1 MQRPDPPAK
10 SLPKPQSKVSVS
22 LPPELSPQLPSR
34 VPKNSASIPSAMLNC
49 AVENTAVENFAI
61 KNPAINNPALENAAP
76 MATAAAADSNPDP
89 ATPKAAAA
97 ELAAYPRTSAGQTLD
112 LEWARLQLEPLA
124 AAERLRWAW
133 EQFGPGLALTT
144 SFGIQSAVLL
154 HMVSQVDNALGSP
167 GIPVIWVDTG
177 YMPPETYHYAETL
190 RQRLPLRLVVA
201 QAELSPARMEA
212 LHGRLWETG
221 RLEDF
226 QLYNRLRK
234 VEPLDQAFQSLGV
247 TCWASGVRG
256 RQTDHRR
263 TMQPIDPVRGAW
275 SLRPLLNWTSKDV
288 YYYMQEHDLPQ
299 HPLFEQGYSTVGDW
313 HSSAPD
319 DGTTSGRDTRFQGLK
334 QECGIHLPGM
344 LGDGI

>member
-1 MQRPDPPAK
+1 
-10 SLPKPQSKVSVS
+10 
-22 LPPELSPQLPSR
+22 
-34 VPKNSASIPSAMLNC
+34 MLNC
-49 AVENTAVENFAI
+49 AVD
-61 KNPAINNPALENAAP
+61 NPAIENAEAMAP
-76 MATAAAADSNPDP
+76 VGASGDNTSSLTEARCGGGAVGASTTAAPVRQELPADAP
-89 ATPKAAAA
+89 ATQAATNADGDADGDGDGDADPDGDAAAG
-97 ELAAYPRTSAGQTLD
+97 LAGYPSTLAGQALD
-112 LEWARLQLEPLA
+112 LRRARQQLEPLA
-124 AAERLRWAW
+124 AEERLRWAW
-133 EQFGPGLALTT
+133 DQFGPGLALTT
-144 SFGIQSAVLL
+144 SFGIQSVVLL
-154 HMVSQVDNALGSP
+154 HMVSQLDSALGSP

-177 YMPPETYHYAETL
+177 YLPAETYHYVEIL
-190 RQRLPLRLVVA
+190 LQRLPLRLVVA

-221 RLEDF
+221 QLEDL

-275 SLRPLLNWTSKDV
+275 SLRPLLSWTSKDV
-288 YYYMQEHDLPQ
+288 YYYMKAHDLPQ

-319 DGTTSGRDTRFQGLK
+319 DGSTSGRDTRFQGLK

-344 LGDGI
+344 LGAGI

>member
-1 MQRPDPPAK
+1 MLNGAADTPAIENASAMAPAGAPSDHAIAVAEAPSAGGALAASTPAAPVRQELPD
-10 SLPKPQSKVSVS
+10 QS
-22 LPPELSPQLPSR
+22 
-34 VPKNSASIPSAMLNC
+34 SASFEAGDATDADGGEAAGSA
-49 AVENTAVENFAI
+49 I
-61 KNPAINNPALENAAP
+61 
-76 MATAAAADSNPDP
+76 
-89 ATPKAAAA
+89 AAA
-97 ELAAYPRTSAGQTLD
+97 ELAGYPGTVAGQALD
-112 LEWARLQLEPLA
+112 LQRARLELEPLVA
-124 AAERLRWAW
+124 EERLRWAW
-133 EQFGPGLALTT
+133 DRFGPGLALTT

-154 HMVSQVDNALGSP
+154 HMVSQLDSALGSP

-177 YMPPETYHYAETL
+177 YLPAETYHYVETL
-190 RQRLPLRLVVA
+190 LQRLPLRLVVG

-221 RLEDF
+221 RLEDL

-234 VEPLDQAFQSLGV
+234 VEPLDHAFQSLGV

-275 SLRPLLNWTSKDV
+275 SLRPLLSWTSKDV

-344 LGDGI
+344 LGAGI

>member
-1 MQRPDPPAK
+1 MLNGAADHPAI
-10 SLPKPQSKVSVS
+10 
-22 LPPELSPQLPSR
+22 E
-34 VPKNSASIPSAMLNC
+34 NASAM
-49 AVENTAVENFAI
+49 APAGAPSDHATAVTEA
-61 KNPAINNPALENAAP
+61 PSVGGAAADTTAADHGRQELHGESTAATEATAVTQ
-76 MATAAAADSNPDP
+76 ATAAVGDTPAAT
-89 ATPKAAAA
+89 ATPAAAPTTTGTA
-97 ELAAYPRTSAGQTLD
+97 GGADYPRTLAGQALD
-112 LEWARLQLEPLA
+112 LQRARLELEPLVA
-124 AAERLRWAW
+124 EERLRWAW
-133 EQFGPGLALTT
+133 DQFGPGLALTT

-154 HMVSQVDNALGSP
+154 HMISQLDSALGSP

-177 YMPPETYHYAETL
+177 YLPAETYHYVDTL
-190 RQRLPLRLVVA
+190 LQRLPLRLVVA

-221 RLEDF
+221 RLEDL

-234 VEPLDQAFQSLGV
+234 VEPLDHAFQSLGV

-275 SLRPLLNWTSKDV
+275 SLRPLLSWTSKDV

-319 DGTTSGRDTRFQGLK
+319 DGTTTGRDTRFQGLK

-344 LGDGI
+344 LGAGI